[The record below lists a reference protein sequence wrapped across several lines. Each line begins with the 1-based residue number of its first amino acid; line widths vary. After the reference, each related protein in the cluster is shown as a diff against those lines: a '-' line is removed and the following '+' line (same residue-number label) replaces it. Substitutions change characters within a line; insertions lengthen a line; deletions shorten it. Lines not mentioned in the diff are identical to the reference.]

1 MMKRT
6 AHLVAATGSAFSA
19 LFFARGRPLRE
30 ALGQIFSNPEKS
42 NYVGADMFR
51 ATFAFLT
58 SYGVSGLQID
68 ALACEDRAGVDLI
81 FRVKDSEDAPYRDIN
96 TGRLV
101 GCTPW
106 SEPPLALLLRALHW
120 LRVEWFSSIPAVLTS
135 HPIRD
140 LNLSVQHLT
149 KNGLSGTMLASFALA
164 KVGYEEEYRL
174 RQSLPNKSLFN
185 VEIDVWSAIPLG
197 AALKAVAQV
206 QLESIDLHT
215 APTAVKVS
223 VLTASDG
230 RRHVLR
236 EHIPHFALPAF
247 EAYRKEFHPSRN
259 TSANSRY
266 DELLIPAHEWTNF
279 LAA

>member
-1 MMKRT
+1 
-6 AHLVAATGSAFSA
+6 
-19 LFFARGRPLRE
+19 
-30 ALGQIFSNPEKS
+30 
-42 NYVGADMFR
+42 MFR
-51 ATFAFLT
+51 ATFAFST

-68 ALACEDRAGVDLI
+68 ALACDDCTGVDLI
-81 FRVKDSEDAPYRDIN
+81 FRVMNSKDAPYRDIN
-96 TGRLV
+96 VGRLM
-101 GCTPW
+101 GYTPW
-106 SEPPLALLLRALHW
+106 SEPPLALLLRSLHL
-120 LRVEWFSSIPAVLTS
+120 LRVEWFSSIPAVLMS

-164 KVGYEEEYRL
+164 KVGYEEGYRL

-185 VEIDVWSAIPLG
+185 VEIDAWSSIPLG

-215 APTAVKVS
+215 APTPVKVS
-223 VLTASDG
+223 ALTASDG
-230 RRHVLR
+230 QRHVLR
-236 EHIPHFALPAF
+236 EHIPYFALAAF
-247 EAYRKEFHPSRN
+247 EAYRKEFHPCRN